1 MEWGGERGGRAS
13 SQGPNPYSILPSS
26 VYLLLL
32 NLSTTLVLPRPT
44 CSALLPRSISAVPIP
59 ELRTPLH

>member
-1 MEWGGERGGRAS
+1 MEWGRERGGRAS
-13 SQGPNPYSILPSS
+13 SQGPNRYSILPSS
-26 VYLLLL
+26 VYLPLL